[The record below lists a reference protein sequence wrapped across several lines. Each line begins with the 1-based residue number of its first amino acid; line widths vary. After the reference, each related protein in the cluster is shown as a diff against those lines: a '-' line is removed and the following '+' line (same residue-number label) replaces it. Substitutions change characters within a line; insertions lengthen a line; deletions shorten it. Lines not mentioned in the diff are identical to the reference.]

1 MAVTLLA
8 RVVGVNADT
17 RDAQLA
23 ACAGVGVADGVVVD
37 VAVGVVACTAA
48 LVAVVVVVV
57 ESAPRVRRLF
67 AD

>member
-8 RVVGVNADT
+8 RVVGVNA
-17 RDAQLA
+17 DAQLA

-37 VAVGVVACTAA
+37 VAVGVVACTAT
-48 LVAVVVVVV
+48 LEAVVVVVA